1 MATKKI
7 LIIDDDI
14 DLVEAMRLTLES
26 ADFEVIDAQD
36 GKKGLEKVST
46 NSPDLVILDVMMGTQ
61 DEGFHVAY
69 QIRNNSET
77 SDIPL
82 IMLTALGLSLPLI
95 QEPRRFSIPPNTSLK
110 ISSARRSV
118 TQKMRRRAFSS
129 TDRGSLPWM
138 ADRSNFNSA

>member
-26 ADFEVIDAQD
+26 AGFEVIDAQD
-36 GKKGLEKVST
+36 GKKGIEKIES

-69 QIRNNSET
+69 QIRSNQAT
-77 SDIPL
+77 SDLPL
-82 IMLTALGLSLPLI
+82 IMLTAVGQETGFSFDKDKDEDFLPVNEFLEKPIDPDTLIELVKKNLG
-95 QEPRRFSIPPNTSLK
+95 Q
-110 ISSARRSV
+110 
-118 TQKMRRRAFSS
+118 
-129 TDRGSLPWM
+129 
-138 ADRSNFNSA
+138 

>member
-26 ADFEVIDAQD
+26 AGFEVIDAQN
-36 GKKGLEKVST
+36 GKKGIERISS

-69 QIRNNSET
+69 QIKNNPET

-82 IMLTALGLSLPLI
+82 IMLTAVGQETGFSFDKEKDEDFLPVNEFLEKPIDPDTLIELVKKNLG
-95 QEPRRFSIPPNTSLK
+95 Q
-110 ISSARRSV
+110 
-118 TQKMRRRAFSS
+118 
-129 TDRGSLPWM
+129 
-138 ADRSNFNSA
+138 